1 MGRYNTRPY
10 SRRATTHTFS
20 VQAHFAGVCVHACTA
35 GVFMQQLQLWR
46 SRWDYTLRAMRCI
59 LAASLL
65 LVFGALAVTI
75 PQEVHNLGDDSES
88 LVEME
93 AREGRFREFTRCTLC
108 RHFLHP
114 AP

>member
-1 MGRYNTRPY
+1 
-10 SRRATTHTFS
+10 
-20 VQAHFAGVCVHACTA
+20 
-35 GVFMQQLQLWR
+35 MQQLTDSGFPQPLG
-46 SRWDYTLRAMRCI
+46 LFERAMRCI
-59 LAASLL
+59 LAASLM

-108 RHFLHP
+108 RHFQHP

>member
-1 MGRYNTRPY
+1 MCVCEPFQELILVILQF
-10 SRRATTHTFS
+10 SQLLLEVFHTFHHDIIIPNHLHIFVTS
-20 VQAHFAGVCVHACTA
+20 
-35 GVFMQQLQLWR
+35 
-46 SRWDYTLRAMRCI
+46 
-59 LAASLL
+59 L